1 MKKMILLALILI
13 ATPNLSFS
21 EVDYNYKNPLQSAD
35 KDCVGVFSVVRDALF
50 GDINIDTNKLKASA
64 SPDTSLAGFMSEMT
78 SLQNKFI
85 LKYNRSRQFN
95 DHYRAHKILV
105 TNRISTSSGDYLV
118 EELFKCIT

>member
-21 EVDYNYKNPLQSAD
+21 EVDYNYKNPLHSSD